1 MAHARLSPSKAKQW
15 MACPG
20 SIRMAAGLPD
30 EGSSV
35 YADEGTAAHF
45 LASFC
50 LEYESNPADHIG
62 REIAVGTHPE
72 SDWEGAVWAPAGS
85 GVDPNLEIRNVFEVD
100 DHMAENVAAY
110 VDKIHELAA
119 GGVLL
124 VEQRLR
130 LNDVLDGVDEGGTAD
145 AVILNPVTNDLRVDD
160 LKYGRGVP
168 VYARGNP
175 QLYLYALGAFNN
187 LYLDDEPPA
196 TVTVAIHQPRIGGY
210 DEYTMPFEELM
221 AFAREVKLAAA
232 ATRDPDAPLI
242 PGPEQCRW
250 CKAKGFCPALAHE
263 VLAGVTAANANE
275 FVDLDAETLVQPE
288 RLSEPELAS
297 ALAKVDMIED
307 WCSAIRAR
315 CVRSLEEGHTLPG
328 YKLVAGKKGPRQ
340 WAKDAEA
347 QIVDYLSGTVR
358 LNREEMFKSKLITPT
373 QAEKLVGPVQYK
385 RLEEWITQ
393 SAGSPA
399 VVPESDKRPA
409 IKPAVAAPG
418 EFENVKE

>member
-20 SIRMAAGLPD
+20 SIRLSAGLPD

-35 YADEGTAAHF
+35 YADEGTAAHL
-45 LASFC
+45 LAAEC
-50 LEYESNPADHIG
+50 LAKRRQPTEYLGA
-62 REIAVGTHPE
+62 EIAVVDGQ
-72 SDWEGAVWAPAGS
+72 GYWAIAPFPAGET
-85 GVDPNLEIRNVFEVD
+85 VRRFTVD
-100 DHMAENVAAY
+100 DDMVANVTAY
-110 VDKIHELAA
+110 TDKIREVSRGRELF
-119 GGVLL
+119 
-124 VEQRLR
+124 VEQYLP
-130 LNDVLDGVDEGGTAD
+130 LTDVIDDVDAGGTAD
-145 AVILNPVTNDLRVDD
+145 AVIVDVAGKNFRVDD

-168 VYARGNP
+168 VYAKDNP
-175 QLYLYALGAFNN
+175 QLYLYALGVWHG
-187 LYLDDEPPA
+187 LVSMILDRPE

-210 DEYTMPFEELM
+210 DEHTMPFAELE
-221 AFAREVKLAAA
+221 AFAASVVAAVIAVKSG
-232 ATRDPDAPLI
+232 DSPLV

-250 CKAKGFCPALAHE
+250 CRAKGVCPALANE
-263 VLAGVTAANANE
+263 VLATVTAASADE
-275 FVDLDAETLVQPE
+275 FTDLDAETLAEPDK
-288 RLSEPELAS
+288 LSAA
-297 ALAKVDMIED
+297 ALATALGKVDMIED
-307 WCSAIRAR
+307 WCSAIRSR
-315 CVRSLEEGHTLPG
+315 CVRALEEGQPLPG

-340 WAKDAEA
+340 WAEGTEA
-347 QIVDYLSGTVR
+347 SVVDYLSGTVR